1 MKVLR
6 RALLPAVAAAV
17 LLAGCG
23 SATGV
28 RTGTPASTTPT
39 SGSDPTTTTAVH
51 SRTAALALARS
62 LLRRA
67 VLPPGVHPAQ
77 APPAASLRSAP
88 SSSSTPDEAQATR
101 FATTGQSMAATYAY
115 LQAHRPPGSTAGM
128 TGSGS
133 AGGTVTVKFLGD
145 TFGGMPAGVD
155 NAQLLLSVAPLHGGG
170 TGIRV
175 DAQVT
180 WLPTKPAAA
189 TVPSGDEVAVVS
201 ITETMP
207 ARIWRQEKLP
217 APRRVTVT
225 DAATVRRLRAAAD
238 GLPMSL
244 PGPRSCPADVGTR
257 YVVAFARAAGAPPD
271 RTYVA
276 GSCDLVSVTGTSG
289 RTIAVLADSTGFD
302 AAYRAVLG
310 PGAGG

>member
-23 SATGV
+23 SGTGV
-28 RTGTPASTTPT
+28 RTGTPASTTRT
-39 SGSDPTTTTAVH
+39 SGSDPTTTAVH
-51 SRTAALALARS
+51 SRTAALALASS

-77 APPAASLRSAP
+77 APAASLRSAP

-189 TVPSGDEVAVVS
+189 TVPSGDDVAVVS

-207 ARIWRQEKLP
+207 ARIWRHEKLP

-257 YVVAFARAAGAPPD
+257 YVVAFARAGAPPD

-276 GSCDLVSVTGTSG
+276 GSCDLVSVTGPSG
-289 RTIAVLADSTGFD
+289 RTIAILADSTGFD
-302 AAYRAVLG
+302 HAYRAVLG
-310 PGAGG
+310 PGTGG